1 MFKVH
6 VKKYYNF
13 LWKFILHLIFRNL
26 HILMLSENQLSVL
39 PSSLF
44 SPLSSLNSLSLDH
57 NLLASLPEDLFSAS
71 SNLGVLALNSNLLEA
86 IPLALGSLINLRTL
100 DIGENMIKQVIPS

>member
-1 MFKVH
+1 
-6 VKKYYNF
+6 
-13 LWKFILHLIFRNL
+13 
-26 HILMLSENQLSVL
+26 MLSENQLSTL

-86 IPLALGSLINLRTL
+86 IPSALGSLINLRTL
-100 DIGENMIKQVIPS
+100 DLGENMITQVIFSKEGAIVK